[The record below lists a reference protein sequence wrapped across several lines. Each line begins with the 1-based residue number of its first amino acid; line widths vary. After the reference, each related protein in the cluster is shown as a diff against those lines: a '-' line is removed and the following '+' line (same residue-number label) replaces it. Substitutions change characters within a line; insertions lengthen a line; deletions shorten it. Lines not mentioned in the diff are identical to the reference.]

1 MGEVVVVHQHSDF
14 GTVILA
20 ADAEHPESPELA
32 PVEDIRSLT
41 PYGMLLASLGCCTA
55 IILHTYAQ
63 NHDVR
68 LPEVELRLT
77 YERTFAKDCENCESE
92 TEYQESIEQE
102 IILGGKLT
110 PRERKRLLRVASFC
124 PIHKIL
130 SEGIRV
136 ELRLAEG
143 KAPATFDQRE

>member
-1 MGEVVVVHQHSDF
+1 MGELVVVHQRSDF

-32 PVEDIRSLT
+32 PIGDIRSLT

-55 IILHTYAQ
+55 VILHTYAQ
-63 NHDVR
+63 NHNVR

-77 YERTFAKDCENCESE
+77 YERTFAKDCENCE
-92 TEYQESIEQE
+92 TDGRYQESIEQE
-102 IILGGKLT
+102 IILSGKLS
-110 PRERKRLLRVASFC
+110 PGEHKRLLRVAGYC

-130 SEGIRV
+130 SDGIHV

-143 KAPATFDQRE
+143 KAPVMSDQRE

>member
-1 MGEVVVVHQHSDF
+1 MGELVVVQQTSDL
-14 GTVILA
+14 GTAIWA
-20 ADAEHPESPELA
+20 ADAEHPESSELM

-41 PYGMLLASLGCCTA
+41 PYGMLLASLGCCTG

-63 NHDVR
+63 NHKLR

-77 YERTFAKDCENCESE
+77 YERAFAQDCEHCESKM
-92 TEYQESIEQE
+92 EYQESIEQE

-110 PRERKRLLRVASFC
+110 PKERERLLRVADYC

-130 SEGIRV
+130 SGGIRV
-136 ELRLAEG
+136 RSYLSQRATKVAEE
-143 KAPATFDQRE
+143 T